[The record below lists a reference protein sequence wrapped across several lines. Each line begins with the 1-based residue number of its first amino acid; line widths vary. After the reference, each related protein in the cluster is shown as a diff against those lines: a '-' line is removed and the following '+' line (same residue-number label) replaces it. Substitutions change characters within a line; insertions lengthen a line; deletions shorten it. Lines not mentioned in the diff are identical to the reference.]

1 MRIPEVARI
10 LPTRRSAYVVA
21 AAAPIWLLAFTS
33 WGLVIAIV
41 VTAAVFATI
50 VSDVVRLPSPYA
62 LSVSRELPPTAGLG
76 DEITGRYLI
85 ESRWNDSLAG
95 FLFDSVPRALR
106 TARVDGRAFSIAP
119 NGRTIIEVAF
129 VPATRGSWPLGK
141 IAARVRAPLG
151 LMQRTITFSPSD
163 SITVAPSL
171 TPVREYQLLAMKHSL
186 RDIGVRSIRRR
197 GEGRSFSNLRDYVPG
212 DDPRFIDW
220 KHSARR
226 NKLISREFTEERG
239 QSIMIV
245 IDSGRMM
252 TQLTGDVPR
261 FEHALSSAL
270 VLASVA
276 ANGEDRVGLMVF
288 DETVRAYVPP
298 TSGRRALGSIRDALI
313 PIQPVLSEPD
323 YAGAFATLATRQRS
337 RALVVVF
344 TDLID
349 TRASR
354 AMIANIT
361 RKESRHMHLVVALR
375 SDPLFAA
382 AEPRPENGLDALYES
397 AAAEEL
403 VLARGEALQRMR
415 MANVSIVDVSPARMT
430 AAVVNR
436 YLEIKSRGEL

>member
-1 MRIPEVARI
+1 M
-10 LPTRRSAYVVA
+10 VVA
-21 AAAPIWLLAFTS
+21 ASAPVWLLAFTL
-33 WGLVIAIV
+33 WGRIVAIIVTVAIAGVIL
-41 VTAAVFATI
+41 
-50 VSDVVRLPSPYA
+50 SDLVRLPSPSA
-62 LSVSRELPPTAGLG
+62 LRVSRALPETAGLG
-76 DEITGRYLI
+76 DEVTGRYRV
-85 ESRWNDSLAG
+85 ESAWNGRLAG
-95 FLFDSVPRALR
+95 LLFDSIPRELR
-106 TARVDGRAFSIAP
+106 AGKPDPLPFSLSP
-119 NGRTIIEVAF
+119 NGRATIEFSFA
-129 VPATRGSWPLGK
+129 PATRGSWETGA
-141 IAARVRAPLG
+141 IAARVFGPLG
-151 LMQRTITFSPSD
+151 LMQRTIGFSSTG
-163 SITVAPSL
+163 SMTVAPSL

-186 RDIGVRSIRRR
+186 REIGVRAIRRR
-197 GEGRSFSNLRDYVPG
+197 GEGRSFSNLRDYTPG

-245 IDSGRMM
+245 IDAGRMM
-252 TQLTGDVPR
+252 TQLAGDAPR

-288 DETVRAYVPP
+288 DETVRTYIPP
-298 TSGRRALGSIRDALI
+298 TSGKRALAAIRDALI
-313 PIQPVLSEPD
+313 SIQPVLIEPD
-323 YAGAFATLATRQRS
+323 YAAAFATLAIRQRS

-349 TRASR
+349 ARASR
-354 AMIANIT
+354 AMIANVT

-382 AEPRPENGLDALYES
+382 AEPKPEKGLDALYES

-415 MANVSIVDVSPARMT
+415 MTHVSVVDVSPSRMT